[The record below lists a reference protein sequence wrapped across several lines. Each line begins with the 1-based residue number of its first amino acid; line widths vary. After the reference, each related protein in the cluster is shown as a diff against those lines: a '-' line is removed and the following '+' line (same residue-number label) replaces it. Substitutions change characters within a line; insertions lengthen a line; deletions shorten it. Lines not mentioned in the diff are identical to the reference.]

1 MIIVS
6 MNKIEIVKQFNQET
20 GVGLHNSKQFLEY
33 ADYDFI
39 LARQIAE
46 YHGLAV
52 KKNYTVGKIIR
63 DYWVQKE
70 EKQNCKIE

>member
-1 MIIVS
+1 MIIAS
-6 MNKIEIVKQFNQET
+6 MNKIEAIKQFNSET
-20 GVGLHNSKQFLEY
+20 GIGLKMSKQYLEY

-46 YHGLAV
+46 YHCLAV
-52 KKNYTVGKIIR
+52 NKHFTIGKVIR

-70 EKQNCKIE
+70 NIKYKNN